1 MSSHSNNFHYNNY
14 SVNNFKDNFNS
25 YNLNTF
31 HQSNI
36 YPYYYN
42 IDNNSNNYKNPD
54 YPISQKV
61 IYIPGSQNQ
70 SNINNSINSNYMIK
84 YNYAIEKD
92 LCGIKNYE
100 NNCYFNSGLQI
111 LVSCERFLEELKK
124 YYIYNKPL
132 TNLLKEAIYKLQK
145 EKNYDPL
152 KFLTYFTTKNTE
164 FFGVQSCSQN

>member
-1 MSSHSNNFHYNNY
+1 
-14 SVNNFKDNFNS
+14 
-25 YNLNTF
+25 
-31 HQSNI
+31 
-36 YPYYYN
+36 
-42 IDNNSNNYKNPD
+42 
-54 YPISQKV
+54 
-61 IYIPGSQNQ
+61 
-70 SNINNSINSNYMIK
+70 MIK

-100 NNCYFNSGLQI
+100 NNCYFDSGLQI

-132 TNLLKEAIYKLQK
+132 TNLLREAIYKLQK

-164 FFGVQSCSQN
+164 FFGVQSCSQNFIRTLIKNLNDQLNSTYNNLIVESEYYRPAIDTEEGIKYYNFIKSNNIYPESSLLSIFSGITK

>member
-1 MSSHSNNFHYNNY
+1 
-14 SVNNFKDNFNS
+14 
-25 YNLNTF
+25 
-31 HQSNI
+31 
-36 YPYYYN
+36 
-42 IDNNSNNYKNPD
+42 
-54 YPISQKV
+54 
-61 IYIPGSQNQ
+61 
-70 SNINNSINSNYMIK
+70 MIK

-132 TNLLKEAIYKLQK
+132 TNILREAIYKLQK

-164 FFGVQSCSQN
+164 FFGVQSCWQNFIRTLLKNLNDELNSTCNNLIVESEYYRPQ